1 MVVYLEQ
8 VPSAL
13 QVFREKRPPFPHRV
27 PTALA
32 PPGVQVN
39 CLAALFLVHLGLFV
53 HWLVAFPQIDLTR
66 RLVQK
71 EVQHL
76 VLGTAKPASH
86 SSPVSTTPF
95 PQTIGTTDTPDD
107 GIVGGWTTVGFAE
120 LRGLDSEGVL
130 DGETDVVSEAEGG
143 IPEAEI
149 ETPGLEALAT
159 GLEAL
164 TETPAGDEA
173 LTEAAAG
180 DEALTETPAGDEALT
195 ETPAGD
201 EALTE
206 TPAGDEALTE
216 TPAGD
221 VAFTVAFAVIPAGD
235 VAFAVAFA
243 DAFTETLILTD
254 PENVEFVHW
263 NLATRLNPLS
273 ATIKKVPGKSSEKK
287 NPCRITKI

>member
-1 MVVYLEQ
+1 
-8 VPSAL
+8 
-13 QVFREKRPPFPHRV
+13 
-27 PTALA
+27 
-32 PPGVQVN
+32 VQVN

-53 HWLVAFPQIDLTR
+53 HLLVAFPQTDLAG

-76 VLGTAKPASH
+76 VLGTAEPASH

-107 GIVGGWTTVGFAE
+107 GIVGGWTTVASAE

-130 DGETDVVSEAEGG
+130 DGETEVVSEAEGG
-143 IPEAEI
+143 APEAER

-159 GLEAL
+159 GLEAF

-206 TPAGDEALTE
+206 TPAGDEAFTE

-221 VAFTVAFAVIPAGD
+221 EAFTVALAEIPAGD
-235 VAFAVAFA
+235 VAFAE
-243 DAFTETLILTD
+243 AFTVALADVLSVIE

-263 NLATRLNPLS
+263 NRVTR
-273 ATIKKVPGKSSEKK
+273 
-287 NPCRITKI
+287 